1 MLMISTFGSN
11 LPITVRQINSKHSI
25 PILSSA
31 LAEPDALK
39 ALNLLVGNTTGP
51 ILACVSPRGRIVHDR
66 RC

>member
-11 LPITVRQINSKHSI
+11 PPVIVRQINSKHSI

-31 LAEPDALK
+31 HTKPDALK
-39 ALNLLVGNTTGP
+39 ALKLLVGNTTGP